1 MSPDAF
7 ASQGWIPLVVLALVV
22 GFAGGFGF
30 WLIGRI
36 RLRRE
41 IARIE
46 SELARA
52 EVQTREQS
60 RHATR
65 LRTEQRTVANLV
77 RLLPNAMRDLNRE
90 KVTDREVHEIVV
102 RLAAAI
108 FEPNQIALYRAR
120 PGQTEDCTRKHL
132 RLVGHK
138 GLRDVPADLRTI
150 PFGEGKI
157 GWVAD
162 HQVDMT
168 VDDWV
173 NPNRTEGAPPI
184 DNHPSLQ
191 LDLVC
196 PLLQYKGSR
205 METLG
210 VLCLGQPTVRPKDEK
225 PMLQMITNLGSVA
238 ISQVLNQD
246 KLRNRANHDGLT
258 GLMNKRHFLNQLGLL
273 IDEVGR
279 GGKAIPSIGVFIFDI
294 DHFKRYNDSNGHL
307 AGDELLKTISQVI
320 RDNVRPDDLPCRY
333 GGEEFIVAMPD
344 TDPDTAVQVAE
355 RVRAAIET
363 YRFAHE
369 ESQPSGSLT
378 ISGGV
383 AAYPAD
389 GISTTDLIS
398 HSDQALYR
406 AKGNGRNRVERYVG
420 VQFGAE
426 DEDDDPVH
434 EPDMVPIDD
443 DPTSTGLESR

>member
-1 MSPDAF
+1 MSPDAL
-7 ASQGWIPLVVLALVV
+7 ASHGWLAYLILALVV
-22 GFAGGFGF
+22 GFGGGFTF
-30 WLIGRI
+30 WLIGRV

-41 IARIE
+41 IHRLE

-52 EVQTREQS
+52 EVQSREQG

-65 LRTEQRTVANLV
+65 LRTEQRTVANFV

-108 FEPNQIALYRAR
+108 FEPEQIALYRTRA
-120 PGQTEDCTRKHL
+120 GQNTDGAGNHL

-138 GLRDVPADLRTI
+138 GLRDLPSDIRII
-150 PFGEGKI
+150 PFGDGKI

-162 HQVDMT
+162 HQMDMT
-168 VDDWV
+168 VHDWT
-173 NPNRTEGAPPI
+173 NPTRTEGVPPP
-184 DNHPSLQ
+184 DNHPTLSL
-191 LDLVC
+191 DFVC
-196 PLLQYKGSR
+196 PLVQYKGSR

-210 VLCLGQPTVRPKDEK
+210 VLCLGRPTVRPKDEK

-238 ISQVLNQD
+238 ISQVLNQE

-258 GLMNKRHFLNQLGLL
+258 GLMNKRHFMNQLGLL

-294 DHFKRYNDSNGHL
+294 DHFKRYNDTNGHL

-320 RDNVRPDDLPCRY
+320 RENVRPEDLPCRY
-333 GGEEFIVAMPD
+333 GGEEFVVAMPD
-344 TDPDTAVQVAE
+344 TDPDTALQVAE
-355 RVRAAIET
+355 RVRAAIES
-363 YRFAHE
+363 YRFALE
-369 ESQPSGSLT
+369 ESQPSGRLT

-389 GISTTDLIS
+389 GISTTELIS

-406 AKGNGRNRVERYVG
+406 AKGNGRNRVERYEG
-420 VQFGAE
+420 IRFGAD
-426 DEDDDPVH
+426 DEDDDLVHDPDIVPVD
-434 EPDMVPIDD
+434 E
-443 DPTSTGLESR
+443 DPGTTGLESR